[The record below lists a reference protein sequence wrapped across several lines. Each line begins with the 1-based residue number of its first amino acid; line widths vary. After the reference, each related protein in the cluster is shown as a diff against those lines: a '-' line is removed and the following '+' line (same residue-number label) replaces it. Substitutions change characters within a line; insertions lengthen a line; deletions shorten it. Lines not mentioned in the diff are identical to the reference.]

1 MNRKNSVPNQ
11 LGIFKM
17 SVKAVLFD
25 LDGTL
30 LNTLEDLADAMNRIL
45 RQRGF
50 PTHSLDAYRYFVG
63 NGSWML
69 VNRALPESR
78 HGQEEVNSCLEA
90 FLNDYG
96 ENWMIKTR
104 PYEGVPA
111 MLDGI
116 VERGLKIAIL
126 SNKKDEITKKSVSR
140 LLSSWTFDAVMG
152 QRDGVPV
159 KPDPS
164 AALQIAAQFQMSP
177 GEFVYVGDSAV
188 DMKTA
193 ATAGMFSVGA
203 LWGFRTAEELLAGGA
218 KVLINKPTDLLDV
231 VLNMEHGEE
240 SRCRR

>member
-1 MNRKNSVPNQ
+1 
-11 LGIFKM
+11 M

-30 LNTLEDLADAMNRIL
+30 LNTLDDLADAMNRVL

-69 VNRALPESR
+69 VKRALPESR
-78 HGQEEVNSCLEA
+78 RGQEEVDACLKA
-90 FLNDYG
+90 FLSDYG

-111 MLDGI
+111 MMDGL
-116 VERGLKIAIL
+116 VVRGMKLAVL
-126 SNKKDEITKKSVSR
+126 SNKKDEITRKSVRR
-140 LLSSWTFDAVMG
+140 LLSKWTFDAIAG
-152 QRDGVPV
+152 QREGVPV

-177 GEFVYVGDSAV
+177 GEFIYVGDSAV
-188 DMKTA
+188 DMQTA
-193 ATAGMFSVGA
+193 AAAEMFGVGA

-218 KVLINKPTDLLDV
+218 KVLISKPTDLLEV
-231 VLNMEHGEE
+231 VLHKEQGARV
-240 SRCRR
+240 RCW